1 MKLLYISALS
11 SEKLVNDIYHKTGR
25 DPGFAVQKFSRL
37 IVKGLIANG
46 NNTIALT
53 NPPIMRDY
61 STSLFE
67 CKGTEL
73 ENDVTYKYAP
83 FINLPFIKQLCSF
96 LYIFFYVLFWGI
108 GNRKDKAI
116 LCDVLNVSGSTAA
129 LYASK
134 LNGIKSVG
142 VVTDIPGKGAGK
154 PVGIVKKMGSL
165 GAVFQRKMITS
176 FGYYVLLTEQ
186 MNEIVNPNGR
196 PHMIMEALCDSSIAK
211 TESKSVE
218 KDSPRTMLYAGGLH
232 VKYGLKMLVD
242 AFILSGVDGKLIIYG
257 DGPYASELREVSN
270 QTEVIE
276 YRGVASNEDVVAAEH
291 SATFLVNP
299 RFTNESF
306 SAYSFP
312 SKNMEYMASGTPL
325 LTTKL
330 PGMPDEYHEY
340 VYLFG
345 EETVEA
351 YAETI
356 SQVFAKRDDE
366 LLQKGALAK
375 KFVLENKNNVAQ
387 AKRIVDFIRE

>member
-1 MKLLYISALS
+1 MHILYISALS
-11 SEKLVNDIYHKTGR
+11 SERLINEIHQRTGSN
-25 DPGFAVQKFSRL
+25 PGFAVQKFSRL
-37 IVKGLIANG
+37 IVKGFLANG
-46 NNTIALT
+46 IDAKALT

-61 STSLFE
+61 SSKLFE
-67 CKGTEL
+67 FQGTEV

-83 FINLPFIKQLCSF
+83 IINLPFVKQLCSF

-142 VVTDIPGKGAGK
+142 VVTDIPGKGARET
-154 PVGIVKKMGSL
+154 VGIVKKMGSL
-165 GAVFQRKMITS
+165 GSIFQRRMITS
-176 FGYYVLLTEQ
+176 FDYYVLLTEQ
-186 MNEIVNPNGR
+186 MNEIVNPHGR

-211 TESKSVE
+211 TESEPIE
-218 KDSPRTMLYAGGLH
+218 KDTPRTMLYAGGLH
-232 VKYGLKMLVD
+232 EKYGLKMLVE
-242 AFILSGVDGKLIIYG
+242 AFIRSGVDGKLVLYG
-257 DGPYASELREVSN
+257 DGPYASELREVSDRSD
-270 QTEVIE
+270 VIE

-291 SATFLVNP
+291 RASFLVNP

-325 LTTKL
+325 LTTNL
-330 PGMPDEYHEY
+330 PGMPKEYHEY

-345 EETVEA
+345 EETIDA

-356 SQVFAKRDDE
+356 RQVYAKSDE
-366 LLQKGALAK
+366 ELKLKGSLAK
-375 KFVLENKNNVAQ
+375 QFVLDNKNNIAQ
-387 AKRIVDFIRE
+387 TKRIVEFIK

>member
-1 MKLLYISALS
+1 MKILYISALS
-11 SEKLVNDIYHKTGR
+11 SVRLVNDIHQKTGHN
-25 DPGFAVQKFSRL
+25 PGFAFQKFSRL
-37 IVKGLIANG
+37 IVKGFLANG
-46 NNTIALT
+46 IDAKALT
-53 NPPIMRDY
+53 NPPIMRDN
-61 STSLFE
+61 SSKLFE
-67 CKGTEL
+67 FQGTEF
-73 ENDVTYKYAP
+73 ENGVTYKYAP
-83 FINLPFIKQLCSF
+83 IINLPFIKQLCSF

-154 PVGIVKKMGSL
+154 AVGIVKKMGSF
-165 GAVFQRKMITS
+165 GAIFQRRMITA
-176 FGYYVLLTEQ
+176 FDYYVLLTEQ
-186 MNEIVNPNGR
+186 MNEMVNPNGC
-196 PHMIMEALCDSSIAK
+196 PYIIMEALCDSSIAN
-211 TESKSVE
+211 TESE
-218 KDSPRTMLYAGGLH
+218 PIDKDIPRTMLYAGGLH
-232 VKYGLKMLVD
+232 EKYGLKMLVE
-242 AFILSGVDGKLIIYG
+242 AFIRSGVDGKLVLYG
-257 DGPYASELREVSN
+257 DGPYASELREVSD
-270 QTEVIE
+270 QSDVIE

-325 LTTKL
+325 LTTNL
-330 PGMPDEYHEY
+330 PGMPAEYHEY

-345 EETVEA
+345 EETIDA

-356 SQVFAKRDDE
+356 RQVYAKSDE
-366 LLQKGALAK
+366 ELKLKGSLAK
-375 KFVLENKNNVAQ
+375 KFVLDNKNNIAQ
-387 AKRIVDFIRE
+387 TKRILDFIK